1 MVGVQ
6 TGTAADAVTRDEFEI
21 DWPVVAQAERLATS
35 INPTIAR
42 IAAPRRLNTENS
54 CTEKTC
60 IRVLRIAEG
69 LGFTGLFRMSKSAFT
84 DAYASVI
91 RAIRTLREEKGV
103 SQVELARRLGR
114 SQQFVSYV
122 ESGVR
127 RVDLVEFVVIIRA
140 LGGSPKGLFEA
151 LEASVPNDTQI

>member
-1 MVGVQ
+1 
-6 TGTAADAVTRDEFEI
+6 
-21 DWPVVAQAERLATS
+21 
-35 INPTIAR
+35 
-42 IAAPRRLNTENS
+42 
-54 CTEKTC
+54 
-60 IRVLRIAEG
+60 
-69 LGFTGLFRMSKSAFT
+69 MSKSAFT

-127 RVDLVEFVVIIRA
+127 RLDLVEFVVIVRA

>member
-1 MVGVQ
+1 M
-6 TGTAADAVTRDEFEI
+6 
-21 DWPVVAQAERLATS
+21 
-35 INPTIAR
+35 
-42 IAAPRRLNTENS
+42 
-54 CTEKTC
+54 
-60 IRVLRIAEG
+60 RIAEG

-103 SQVELARRLGR
+103 SQAELARRLGR

-127 RVDLVEFVVIIRA
+127 RVDLVEFVVIVRA
-140 LGGSPKGLFEA
+140 LGGNPIGIFKT
-151 LEASVPNDTQI
+151 LEASVPRDTKI